1 MIIVIVAE
9 IKENAISIP
18 LNKIGI
24 LLKTSFKQL
33 TNGFRCV
40 IVKPPFKI
48 SKNASAAS
56 YDELLNRLAEL
67 EDKIENGTLVEIES
81 PCTEEELERELIDIE
96 IQNMI
101 RSLSV
106 PGGYYSLREPRRK
119 R

>member
-1 MIIVIVAE
+1 MVLGE
-9 IKENAISIP
+9 DEYMKNYKRLTFKRSENAS
-18 LNKIGI
+18 N
-24 LLKTSFKQL
+24 
-33 TNGFRCV
+33 
-40 IVKPPFKI
+40 
-48 SKNASAAS
+48 AS

-81 PCTEEELERELIDIE
+81 PCTEEELERELIRIE

-106 PGGYYSLREPRRK
+106 PGGHYSLHKPKQK

>member
-1 MIIVIVAE
+1 M
-9 IKENAISIP
+9 KNY
-18 LNKIGI
+18 KR
-24 LLKTSFKQL
+24 L
-33 TNGFRCV
+33 T
-40 IVKPPFKI
+40 FKI
-48 SKNASAAS
+48 SKNTSAAS

-81 PCTEEELERELIDIE
+81 PCTEEELERKLIHIE

-106 PGGYYSLREPRRK
+106 PGSYYSLREPRRK

>member
-1 MIIVIVAE
+1 M
-9 IKENAISIP
+9 KDYKR
-18 LNKIGI
+18 LTKRTKHGI
-24 LLKTSFKQL
+24 EVLDSGERFVLSCGGYATAK
-33 TNGFRCV
+33 
-40 IVKPPFKI
+40 
-48 SKNASAAS
+48 A
-56 YDELLNRLAEL
+56 LNRLAEL

-106 PGGYYSLREPRRK
+106 PGKYYSLHKPKQK

>member
-1 MIIVIVAE
+1 MRDY
-9 IKENAISIP
+9 KR
-18 LNKIGI
+18 L
-24 LLKTSFKQL
+24 TFKK
-33 TNGFRCV
+33 N
-40 IVKPPFKI
+40 
-48 SKNASAAS
+48 KNASIAS
-56 YDELLNRLAEL
+56 YEELLNRLTEL